1 MKTFKLVSFRMKDKM
16 GNRIQIPLEDG
27 LAINQENERRTWL
40 LELFFDKTYLPYF
53 EVYQD
58 SEEFPVSVIITR
70 KDNDPAFFLVRIVSW
85 KTIDDYATVLME
97 GKIRPRLSKYAE
109 ELLESLIDQGL
120 SGDELLED
128 FKKGMA
134 EMRSTSRR

>member
-53 EVYQD
+53 EVYHD